1 MKTYYPTH
9 HLGCNPIHEVQDWA
23 YVRKLIRAARK
34 GDAINPIL
42 IDGEIG
48 SGTLLAGTHRAAA
61 NDIMVMLGGEALIP
75 VVSLSEIDAS
85 SELIEAVENGDFRR
99 IDELWDRSA
108 D

>member
-1 MKTYYPTH
+1 MKSYYPTH
-9 HLGCNPIHEVQDWA
+9 HLGCNPIHEVQNWS

-34 GDAINPIL
+34 GEDINPIL

-48 SGTLLAGTHRAAA
+48 NGTLLAGTHRAAA

-75 VVSLSEIDAS
+75 VISLDEVDAS
-85 SELIEAVENGDFRR
+85 SDLIEAVENSDFGL